1 MSAENKPI
9 TDPQGRSLEED
20 VPELIIEEIDSR
32 GVARL
37 GSRESISVSQFSG
50 PVPPPALMKEY
61 AEIDPDFPKR
71 LFEIAE
77 RQQMHDHAVEKDI
90 IATNK
95 AIAHNHQTLER
106 WGQIFG
112 FILALI
118 GLGTGIA
125 ALLSGSPIAG
135 SIFGTGG
142 LTLLAGVFVYNS
154 RKNVSS
160 PQPLSPTPQSPPP
173 SQEGE

>member
-9 TDPQGRSLEED
+9 TDPQSRSLEED

-32 GVARL
+32 GVAL
-37 GSRESISVSQFSG
+37 SVSQFSG
-50 PVPPPALMKEY
+50 PVPHPALMKEY

-77 RQQMHDHAVEKDI
+77 RQQIHDHAVEKDI

-95 AIAHNHQTLER
+95 AIALNHQTLER
-106 WGQIFG
+106 WGQI
-112 FILALI
+112 
-118 GLGTGIA
+118 
-125 ALLSGSPIAG
+125 
-135 SIFGTGG
+135 
-142 LTLLAGVFVYNS
+142 YS